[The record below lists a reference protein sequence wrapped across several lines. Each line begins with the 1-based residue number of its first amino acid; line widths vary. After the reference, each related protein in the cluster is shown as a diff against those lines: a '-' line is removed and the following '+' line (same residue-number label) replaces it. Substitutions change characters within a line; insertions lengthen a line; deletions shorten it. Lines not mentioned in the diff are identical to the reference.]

1 MRQYKTYLFDFDYTL
16 VDSSNGIVMCFR
28 HVMDKHGYKN
38 VDDRAIKRT
47 IGMTLDDAF
56 ALLTGVSGREV
67 LVSYRKEY
75 VAKADVCMSD
85 NTILFSEVTN
95 VLQALKQQGSKIG
108 VISTKYRY
116 RIMEFVNR
124 HFPAGFFDIVVGGED
139 VSKAKPSPEGV
150 WYAMKQL
157 NSDTRDC
164 LYVGDC
170 VIDAQTAQAAALDFV
185 GVLHGTT
192 TREELLAYPHIA
204 IIDDLGTIRVK

>member
-28 HVMDKHGYKN
+28 HVLDKHGYKN

-108 VISTKYRY
+108 VISTKYR
-116 RIMEFVNR
+116 
-124 HFPAGFFDIVVGGED
+124 
-139 VSKAKPSPEGV
+139 
-150 WYAMKQL
+150 
-157 NSDTRDC
+157 
-164 LYVGDC
+164 
-170 VIDAQTAQAAALDFV
+170 
-185 GVLHGTT
+185 
-192 TREELLAYPHIA
+192 
-204 IIDDLGTIRVK
+204 

>member
-28 HVMDKHGYKN
+28 HVLDKHGYKN
-38 VDDRAIKRT
+38 VDDGAIKRT

-67 LVSYRKEY
+67 LVS
-75 VAKADVCMSD
+75 
-85 NTILFSEVTN
+85 EVTD

-164 LYVGDC
+164 LYVGDS